1 MWKNYLKIGWKV
13 LLRRKFYTFISL
25 FGIAFTLVVLMV
37 AASLMDHIF
46 GACPPENKAERSL
59 GIYAIEARGKHIQS
73 SNLPG
78 WAFLDRYVRTMKT
91 PEKISFH
98 SAPSSVLSFLNGR
111 RIESYLKRTD
121 GAFWEIM
128 EFRFLE
134 GGPFTEKDNR
144 DRNFVAVINDSTRRR
159 FFGLETAV
167 GKWIEADNQ
176 RFRVIGVVADV
187 SHLRITPF
195 ADIWVPVTTAKTA
208 EYRERFFGGFMATLL
223 ARDKAGLAAIQEEY
237 RILIRRVEPPEPRF
251 DVVLGSLDSPFG
263 LLSRIL
269 ISQDLQKNPRPGVL
283 MAWLLGFA
291 GLFMLLP
298 AINLVNINVSRI
310 MERASEIGVRKSFG
324 ASSRTLVGQFV
335 VENVVL
341 TLIGGAVGLV
351 LSLAVLRMIEAAD
364 VVRYARFG
372 MNYRVFLCGLAF
384 TLFFGL
390 FSGVYP
396 AWKMSRMHPVDALR
410 GGSL

>member
-46 GACPPENKAERSL
+46 GSSPPENRADRML
-59 GIYAIEARGKHIQS
+59 GIYLIQGRGKNWNT

-78 WAFLDRYVRTMKT
+78 YAFLDRYARTLKT
-91 PEKISFH
+91 PEKMSFH
-98 SAPSSVLSFLNGR
+98 SVPFTVLSFIDGKQR
-111 RIESYLKRTD
+111 ESYLKRTD
-121 GAFWEIM
+121 GAFWEVM
-128 EFRFLE
+128 DFRFVE

-159 FFGLETAV
+159 FFGRESAV
-167 GKWIEADNQ
+167 GKWIEADGQ
-176 RFRVIGVVADV
+176 RFRVVGVVADV
-187 SHLRITPF
+187 PHLRIVPF
-195 ADIWVPVTTAKTA
+195 SDVWVPITTAKTGD
-208 EYRERFFGGFMATLL
+208 YRERFFGGFMATLL
-223 ARDKAGLAAIQEEY
+223 VANKADLPRLQEEY
-237 RILIRRVEPPEPRF
+237 RALLSRVEPPDPKM
-251 DVVLGSLDSPFG
+251 DVIQGSLDNLFG
-263 LLSRIL
+263 MLSRIL
-269 ISQDLQKNPRPGVL
+269 ITKNAEKSPRPGAL
-283 MAWLLGFA
+283 IGWLLLFA
-291 GLFMLLP
+291 CLFMTLP

-335 VENVVL
+335 VENVLL
-341 TLIGGAVGLV
+341 TLVGGAAGLV
-351 LSLAVLRMIEAAD
+351 LSVIVLRMIEAAD
-364 VVRYARFG
+364 IVRYSHFD
-372 MNYRVFLCGLAF
+372 MDYRVFLTGLAF

-396 AWKMSRMHPVDALR
+396 AWKMSRMHPVQALK